1 MDLSYIE
8 FVELLGLV
16 YLCCSPNLGS
26 YHLLFLQ
33 TIYFFSISLISLSLP
48 SPIMCTL
55 LHLIVSHKSLRL
67 CSLFFLLLRL
77 HYFKQPIFEF
87 MDFFSSACSS
97 LPLNPSS
104 AIFNS
109 YVLFFNSRMS
119 HFKKKKYLVSLL
131 IFSFCLYY
139 CFPHFILFSFSSWSI
154 FMTVF

>member
-33 TIYFFSISLISLSLP
+33 SIFFSISLISLSLP
-48 SPIMCTL
+48 SPIMCIL

-119 HFKKKKYLVSLL
+119 HFKKKKILGL
-131 IFSFCLYY
+131 IVNILIL
-139 CFPHFILFSFSSWSI
+139 FILLLSSFH
-154 FMTVF
+154 FVFL